1 MCMSDK
7 KKYTAED
14 AWRFATNM
22 IFSDDTFEYE
32 WYRQYCGALTNTS
45 FEDVMENYNTWLE
58 SRKGFHVGCEI
69 ENKDGRKGYIV
80 RVNEKTVCVFYFNGA
95 DNEPTDCDVT
105 TEWITECKLT
115 GKKNDSIRR
124 LFKGL

>member
-1 MCMSDK
+1 MSDK

-32 WYRQYCGALTNTS
+32 WYRQYYGALTSTS
-45 FEDVMENYNTWLE
+45 FEDIMKNYDAWLE
-58 SRKGFHVGCEI
+58 SRKGFHVGYEI

-80 RVNEKTVCVFYFNGA
+80 SVGEKTVRVFYFNGVG
-95 DNEPTDCDVT
+95 NEPTDFDVV

-115 GKKNDSIRR
+115 GKKNNSIHR
-124 LFKGL
+124 LFKEL